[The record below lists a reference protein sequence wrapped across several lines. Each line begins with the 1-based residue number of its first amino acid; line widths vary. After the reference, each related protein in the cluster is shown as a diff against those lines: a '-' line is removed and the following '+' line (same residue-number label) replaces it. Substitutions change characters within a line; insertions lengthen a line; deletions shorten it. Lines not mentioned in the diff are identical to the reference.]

1 MQVSRAYGRLKTEG
15 EAGVEEVGEEIWAV
29 GLIPGIIPGRWA
41 GLLRK
46 AELGEESA
54 FPAEVKK
61 PALNRCGDFCAGC
74 VSGALGLE
82 VKGLGRCGHG
92 SGGAE
97 GEDPAKF
104 LGEKVGEMF
113 AGRAALKGGVR
124 FEVALGL
131 GRQIRKADFQDD
143 LFSGCVLGS
152 YILRGVGRCWS
163 VLAHGT
169 GAVEDCSVQKTNRY
183 ADNEESQGVVKIN
196 LQNLRSCSINE
207 QYSP

>member
-92 SGGAE
+92 SGGADGE
-97 GEDPAKF
+97 GGAKR
-104 LGEKVGEMF
+104 LLEQVGEETGLGGLHQLSVRREVLVRF
-113 AGRAALKGGVR
+113 FGERGFGVETHDDGVCVGVSRLGGWGNCGGVH
-124 FEVALGL
+124 
-131 GRQIRKADFQDD
+131 
-143 LFSGCVLGS
+143 GS
-152 YILRGVGRCWS
+152 
-163 VLAHGT
+163 
-169 GAVEDCSVQKTNRY
+169 
-183 ADNEESQGVVKIN
+183 
-196 LQNLRSCSINE
+196 
-207 QYSP
+207 